1 MLKNLGGHPLGIRR
15 PSFGKIRVLAKS
27 RNRCKFIQVL
37 LQCIGFYIF
46 TLFQASYVDC
56 HWSERFY
63 KLYTPVVIKAFS
75 LFSIVYQR
83 PLVMGHELNI
93 LSLHCHAM
101 KNKNANHSVQ
111 KV

>member
-1 MLKNLGGHPLGIRR
+1 MLENLGGHPLGISR
-15 PSFGKIRVLAKS
+15 PSFYKIRVLAKS

-46 TLFQASYVDC
+46 TLFQGSYVDC
-56 HWSERFY
+56 QWSERFY

-93 LSLHCHAM
+93 LGLHCHAM

-111 KV
+111 KF